1 MSPPKTV
8 RILSLDGGGM
18 RGYLSALFME
28 RFLTQAGIPPAEVW
42 KNFDIIAGTSIGG
55 IQACGYAN
63 GLSPSDLK
71 TFFITKGQW
80 IFTIRTAADVAIG
93 SINSSEAS
101 NRPNTLQKIAMLT
114 TDDPFYK
121 AVDPL
126 SNYGDSRLKTELDS
140 VFSTKIMTDLKT
152 NVLVPSYNKDTNTPI
167 IWSNCTIP
175 GYLGQTELVKN
186 VVLSTGSA
194 PTYLPPANWSAI
206 NYIDGGVAQNN
217 PASLALSL
225 AQILYP
231 SAMRYA
237 VLSVGAGLGDIGFH
251 DPTLQQN
258 ISEFRKNPAKFAKKH
273 SILVDDLVQLKTI
286 DNLGAFEGIQDLFAL
301 IGIGIAAPQE
311 IVHKVL
317 DYQSTLT
324 NQNVSYYRFQV
335 ILDPLQDNELDRSD
349 PAFFPYLE
357 SLMNAQYDLDLVKIS
372 QFITMMTP
380 GVCHA

>member
-1 MSPPKTV
+1 MPTPKTV
-8 RILSLDGGGM
+8 RILCLDGGGM

-28 RFLTQAGIPPAEVW
+28 RFLNQAGIPQSEVW

-63 GLSPSDLK
+63 GLNPADLK

-80 IFTIRTAADVAIG
+80 IFTIRTALDVATG

-126 SNYGDSRLKTELDS
+126 SNYGDSRLKSELDG
-140 VFSTKIMTDLKT
+140 VFGNKIMTDLKT
-152 NVLVPSYNKDTNTPI
+152 NVVVPAYNKDTNTPI

-175 GYLGQTELVKN
+175 GYSGQSELVKN

-194 PTYLPPANWSAI
+194 PVYFPPAFFNTI
-206 NYIDGGVAQNN
+206 NYMDGGVYQNN

-225 AQILYP
+225 GQMLYP
-231 SAMRYA
+231 SAMRYC

-251 DPTLQQN
+251 EPTFRKELM
-258 ISEFRKNPAKFAKKH
+258 EFRGSPSLFASKNSITPAQMEHLKH
-273 SILVDDLVQLKTI
+273 LDKV
-286 DNLGAFEGIQDLFAL
+286 NAFEGIKDLFSL
-301 IGIGIAAPQE
+301 IEIGIAAPQE
-311 IVHKVL
+311 AVHKVL

-324 NQNVSYYRFQV
+324 AQNISYYRFQV
-335 ILDPLQDNELDRSD
+335 ILDPLQDNELDNSL
-349 PAFFPYLE
+349 PTFFPYLE
-357 SLMNAQYDLDLVKIS
+357 SLMNTQYDLDLVKIS
-372 QFITMMTP
+372 QFITMMTT
-380 GVCHA
+380 GVCNE